1 MKNLTI
7 FSGAGI
13 SEESGIPTF
22 RTGENSIWSKY
33 DPDIVCNI
41 DAWPK
46 HMKDSLNFFNSV
58 RQEFEK
64 CEPNSCHTDIAN
76 LENIYNVNI
85 ITTNIDELHEKAGST
100 NVIHIHGNIFESC
113 DLNFHHTEK
122 CSVDIHI
129 GDMHPKS
136 NTQLRHN
143 VVMFGEMP
151 QRFREAQQIMAQTDI
166 LIIVGSSLTV
176 YPAAG
181 LALGAKNAKQKYY
194 IDPLAENFVGFE
206 CIREKATAGIKQVI
220 ENLEN
225 KK

>member
-22 RTGENSIWSKY
+22 RTGGGCIWSKY
-33 DPDIVCNI
+33 DQDIVCNI
-41 DAWPK
+41 RSWPQNMEK
-46 HMKDSLNFFNSV
+46 SLDFFNLV
-58 RQEFEK
+58 RQEIEN
-64 CEPNSCHTDIAN
+64 CSPNSCHVDIAK
-76 LENIYNVNI
+76 LEEHFNVNI

-113 DLNFHHTEK
+113 DLNHHHPQK
-122 CSVDIHI
+122 CEVDIKI
-129 GDMHPKS
+129 GNKHPKS

-151 QRFREAQQIMAQTDI
+151 HNFKEAQNIISQTDI
-166 LIIVGSSLTV
+166 LIIIGSSLSV

-181 LALGAKNAKQKYY
+181 LISGGRNVKKRFY
-194 IDPLAENFVGFE
+194 IDPMAENFINMGFE
-206 CIREKATAGIKQVI
+206 CINEKATVGIKQVI
-220 ENLEN
+220 N
-225 KK
+225 KL

>member
-13 SEESGIPTF
+13 SEESGISTF
-22 RTGENSIWSKY
+22 RTGEDSIWSKY

-41 DAWPK
+41 QSWPQNMEK
-46 HMKDSLNFFNSV
+46 SFDFFNLV
-58 RQEFEK
+58 RQEIQN
-64 CEPNSCHTDIAN
+64 CEPNSCHIDIAN
-76 LENIYNVNI
+76 LEKKYNVNI
-85 ITTNIDELHEKAGST
+85 ITTNIDELHEKSGST
-100 NVIHIHGNIFESC
+100 NIIHIHGNIFESC
-113 DLNFHHTEK
+113 DLNHHHVEK

-129 GDMHPKS
+129 GDIHPKS

-151 QRFREAQQIMAQTDI
+151 HRFKEVQQIIAQTDI
-166 LIIVGSSLTV
+166 LIIVGSSLSV

-181 LALGAKNAKQKYY
+181 LALGAKNAFKKYY
-194 IDPLAENFVGFE
+194 VDPMAENFVGFE
-206 CIREKATAGIKQVI
+206 CIREKATIGIKQVI

-225 KK
+225 ED

>member
-13 SEESGIPTF
+13 SEESGISTF
-22 RTGENSIWSKY
+22 RTGEDSIWSKY

-41 DAWPK
+41 QLWPQNMEK
-46 HMKDSLNFFNSV
+46 SLDFFNLV
-58 RQEFEK
+58 RKEIQN
-64 CEPNSCHTDIAN
+64 CEPNSCHIDIAN
-76 LENIYNVNI
+76 LEKKYNVNI
-85 ITTNIDELHEKAGST
+85 ITTNIDELHEKSGST

-113 DLNFHHTEK
+113 DLNHHHVEK

-151 QRFREAQQIMAQTDI
+151 HRFKEAQQIIAQTDI
-166 LIIVGSSLTV
+166 LIIVGSSLSV

-181 LALGAKNAKQKYY
+181 LALGAKNASKKYY
-194 IDPLAENFVGFE
+194 VDPMAENFVGFE
-206 CIREKATAGIKQVI
+206 CIREKATTGIKKVI
-220 ENLEN
+220 EKL
-225 KK
+225 

>member
-33 DPDIVCNI
+33 DPEIVCSI
-41 DAWPK
+41 RAWPF
-46 HMKDSLNFFNSV
+46 HMEKSLDFFNLV
-58 RQEFEK
+58 RQKIETCK
-64 CEPNSCHTDIAN
+64 PNSCHIDIAN
-76 LENIYNVNI
+76 LENKFNVNI

-113 DLNFHHTEK
+113 DLNHHHVEK
-122 CSVDIHI
+122 CSIDIKI
-129 GDMHPKS
+129 GDKHPKS

-151 QRFREAQQIMAQTDI
+151 YCFKEAQQIISQTDI
-166 LIIVGSSLTV
+166 LIVIGSSLSV

-181 LALGAKNAKQKYY
+181 LVLGAKNVSKKYY
-194 IDPLAENFVGFE
+194 VDPEGEKIKEFE
-206 CIREKATAGIKQVI
+206 CIKEKSTIGIKKVI
-220 ENLEN
+220 GYLEN
-225 KK
+225 EN

>member
-22 RTGENSIWSKY
+22 RTGEDSIWAKY
-33 DPDIVCNI
+33 DPEVVCNI
-41 DAWPK
+41 QSWPQNMEK
-46 HMKDSLNFFNSV
+46 SLDFFNLV
-58 RQEFEK
+58 RQEMQN
-64 CEPNSCHTDIAN
+64 CEPNSCHTDITH
-76 LENIYNVNI
+76 LEKKYNVNI

-113 DLNFHHTEK
+113 DLNHHHVEK
-122 CSVDIHI
+122 CSVDIKI

-151 QRFREAQQIMAQTDI
+151 HRFKEAQQIITQTDI
-166 LIIVGSSLTV
+166 LIIVGSSLSV

-181 LALGAKNAKQKYY
+181 LALGAKNAFKKYY
-194 IDPLAENFVGFE
+194 VDPMAENFVGFE
-206 CIREKATAGIKQVI
+206 CIREKATMGIKQVI
-220 ENLEN
+220 EKL
-225 KK
+225 

>member
-22 RTGENSIWSKY
+22 RTGENSIWTKY
-33 DPDIVCNI
+33 NPEIVCNI
-41 DAWPK
+41 QSWPQNMEK
-46 HMKDSLNFFNSV
+46 SLDFFNLV
-58 RQEFEK
+58 RQEIQN
-64 CEPNSCHTDIAN
+64 CEPNSCHTDIYN
-76 LENIYNVNI
+76 LEKNYNVNI

-113 DLNFHHTEK
+113 DLNHHHVEK
-122 CSVDIHI
+122 CNVDIKM
-129 GDMHPKS
+129 GDTYPKS

-151 QRFREAQQIMAQTDI
+151 HRFKEAQQIISQTDI
-166 LIIVGSSLTV
+166 LIVIGSSLSV

-181 LALGAKNAKQKYY
+181 LILGAKKAYKKYY
-194 IDPLAENFVGFE
+194 VDPMAENFVGFE
-206 CIREKATAGIKQVI
+206 CIKEKATIGIKQVI
-220 ENLEN
+220 ESLES
-225 KK
+225 

>member
-22 RTGENSIWSKY
+22 RTGEDSIWTKY
-33 DPDIVCNI
+33 DPEVVCNI
-41 DAWPK
+41 QSWPQNMEK
-46 HMKDSLNFFNSV
+46 SLDFFNLV
-58 RQEFEK
+58 RQEMQN
-64 CEPNSCHTDIAN
+64 CEPNSCHTDITH
-76 LENIYNVNI
+76 LEKKYNVSI

-113 DLNFHHTEK
+113 DLNHHHVEK
-122 CSVDIHI
+122 CSVDIKI

-151 QRFREAQQIMAQTDI
+151 HRFKEAQQVISQTDI
-166 LIIVGSSLTV
+166 LIIVGSSLSV
-176 YPAAG
+176 YPAVG
-181 LALGAKNAKQKYY
+181 LALGAKNASKKYY
-194 IDPLAENFVGFE
+194 VDPMAENFVGFE
-206 CIREKATAGIKQVI
+206 CIREKATTGIKKVI
-220 ENLEN
+220 ESLEN
-225 KK
+225 K

>member
-22 RTGENSIWSKY
+22 RTGEDSIWTKY
-33 DPDIVCNI
+33 DPDVVCDI
-41 DAWPK
+41 QSWPQNMEK
-46 HMKDSLNFFNSV
+46 SLSFFNLV
-58 RQEFEK
+58 RQEIQNCK
-64 CEPNSCHTDIAN
+64 PNSCHIDIAN
-76 LENIYNVNI
+76 LEKNYNVNI

-113 DLNFHHTEK
+113 DLNYHHVEK

-143 VVMFGEMP
+143 VVMFGEIP
-151 QRFREAQQIMAQTDI
+151 HRFKEAQQIIAQTDI
-166 LIIVGSSLTV
+166 LIIVGSSLSV

-181 LALGAKNAKQKYY
+181 LALGAKNASKKYY
-194 IDPLAENFVGFE
+194 VDPMAENFVGFE
-206 CIREKATAGIKQVI
+206 CIREKATIGIKKVI
-220 ENLEN
+220 EKL
-225 KK
+225 

>member
-33 DPDIVCNI
+33 DQDEICNI
-41 DAWPK
+41 KTWPK
-46 HMKDSLNFFNSV
+46 NMEKSLDFFNLV
-58 RQEFEK
+58 RHEIEK
-64 CEPNSCHTDIAN
+64 CKPNSCHVDIAN
-76 LENIYNVNI
+76 LEKKFNVNI

-113 DLNFHHTEK
+113 DLNYHHIEK
-122 CSVDIHI
+122 YSVDINI
-129 GDMHPKS
+129 GDKHLKS

-151 QRFREAQQIMAQTDI
+151 YMFKEAQQIISQTDI
-166 LIIVGSSLTV
+166 LIIIGSSLSV

-181 LALGAKNAKQKYY
+181 LILGAKNARKKYY
-194 IDPLAENFVGFE
+194 IDPMAENFVGFE
-206 CIREKATAGIKQVI
+206 CIKEKATVGIKQVI
-220 ENLEN
+220 E
-225 KK
+225 KI

>member
-33 DPDIVCNI
+33 DPDVVCNI
-41 DAWPK
+41 QSWPQNMEK
-46 HMKDSLNFFNSV
+46 SLDFFNLV
-58 RQEFEK
+58 RQEIQN
-64 CEPNSCHTDIAN
+64 CEPNSCHIDIAN
-76 LENIYNVNI
+76 LEKNFKVNI

-113 DLNFHHTEK
+113 DLNHHHVEK
-122 CSVDIHI
+122 CLVDIKM
-129 GDMHPKS
+129 GDRHPKS

-151 QRFREAQQIMAQTDI
+151 HRFKEAQHIISQTDI
-166 LIIVGSSLTV
+166 LIIIGSSLSV

-181 LALGAKNAKQKYY
+181 LALGAKNAHKKYY

-206 CIREKATAGIKQVI
+206 CIKEKATIGIKKVI
-220 ENLEN
+220 EKL
-225 KK
+225 

>member
-1 MKNLTI
+1 MKNITI

-22 RTGENSIWSKY
+22 RTGEDSIWSKY

-41 DAWPK
+41 QSWPQNMEK
-46 HMKDSLNFFNSV
+46 SFDFFNLV
-58 RQEFEK
+58 RQEIQN
-64 CEPNSCHTDIAN
+64 CEPNSCHIDIAN
-76 LENIYNVNI
+76 LEKKYNVNI
-85 ITTNIDELHEKAGST
+85 ITTNIDELHEKSGST

-113 DLNFHHTEK
+113 DLNHHHVEK

-129 GDMHPKS
+129 GDIHPKS

-151 QRFREAQQIMAQTDI
+151 HRFKEAQQIIAQTDI
-166 LIIVGSSLTV
+166 LIIVGSSLSV

-181 LALGAKNAKQKYY
+181 LALGAKNAFKKYY
-194 IDPLAENFVGFE
+194 VDPMAENFVGFE
-206 CIREKATAGIKQVI
+206 CIREKATIGIKQVI

-225 KK
+225 ED